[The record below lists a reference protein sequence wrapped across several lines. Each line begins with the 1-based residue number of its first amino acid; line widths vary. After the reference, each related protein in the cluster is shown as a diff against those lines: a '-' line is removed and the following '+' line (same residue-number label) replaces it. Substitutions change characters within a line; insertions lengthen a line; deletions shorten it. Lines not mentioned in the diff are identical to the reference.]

1 MNLLLEEE
9 NARFKF
15 IADNAAEPFILVN
28 QDGSFEYLNKEVLD
42 KWGYTAE
49 EAKLLRMPDV
59 DPLFSLERFQTLFL
73 QCQHEEIPL
82 FESLHKRK
90 DGSTY
95 PVEIKVGGMKLGKST
110 YLFALARDI
119 SSRRLAEAALQ
130 ESEKRFRN
138 TVNQAPTAI
147 IILRGNN
154 FIVEVANEAYLKVV
168 DRHEMDLVGKPLFV
182 AMPEAEQAVR
192 SLLEDV
198 LKTGSPFHGVEYP
211 VPIKRFG
218 AMEISYFDFL
228 YHPLK
233 EEDQSI
239 SGIIVTATDVTLN
252 VKAKHAISESE
263 KQFRKMVM
271 DSPIAMAIFRE
282 PDMIIEMANTT
293 MLEQIWRRPKE
304 DVINKKLI
312 DAFPEL
318 VSQSYP
324 ATLKKVFESGIKH
337 SEKESAVIVKTPNGT
352 RTIYIDYE
360 YTPLMGTDGRSSGIM
375 VTIHDVTEKMEA
387 HKKIEE
393 SEIFN
398 RTVLESSP
406 DCVKV
411 LDLAGKIS
419 FINVNGICV
428 LEGEKKE
435 DFLNREWNTLW
446 TSENQSVVNNSVTQ
460 AIKGRAN
467 KFIALSPTMKGTM
480 KWWNVSV
487 TPILDSDGGV
497 MSVLATSRDVTAE
510 KKREEDLMESEL
522 KFRLLADSMPQ
533 FVWTSDAEGSLN
545 YFNQSVYQYTGLS
558 EANIR
563 DNGWLQIVHPSDIE
577 KNIQK
582 WTESVSTGKDFLLEH
597 RFKRF
602 DGIYRWQLSRA
613 IPRKDSSGNILMWV
627 GTSTDIEDQ
636 KTFATELEQK
646 VEDRTRELAHNNLEL
661 AKMNKEL
668 ESFAYISSHDLQE
681 PLRKIQ
687 TFANQIL
694 DKEAALLTPAGK
706 DKFQRMQNAA
716 KRMQTLIEDILNY
729 SRTSN
734 AKRVFKSSDL
744 NLVLAE
750 VKEDLKDEL
759 SQKNAIIESGQLCH
773 ANIIT
778 FQFRQL
784 LYNLIRNALKF
795 SAPGVRPLIKIESR
809 FEQGKNLPHANLHT
823 EQQYCHISVADN
835 GIGFEQE
842 YSEKIFEVF
851 QRLHG
856 RNEYEGTGIGLAIV
870 KKIVENHNG
879 IISAKGL
886 PGEGARF
893 DIFLPVPEDTN
904 TPTASPNLQPS

>member
-1 MNLLLEEE
+1 
-9 NARFKF
+9 
-15 IADNAAEPFILVN
+15 
-28 QDGSFEYLNKEVLD
+28 
-42 KWGYTAE
+42 
-49 EAKLLRMPDV
+49 
-59 DPLFSLERFQTLFL
+59 
-73 QCQHEEIPL
+73 
-82 FESLHKRK
+82 
-90 DGSTY
+90 
-95 PVEIKVGGMKLGKST
+95 
-110 YLFALARDI
+110 
-119 SSRRLAEAALQ
+119 
-130 ESEKRFRN
+130 
-138 TVNQAPTAI
+138 
-147 IILRGNN
+147 
-154 FIVEVANEAYLKVV
+154 
-168 DRHEMDLVGKPLFV
+168 
-182 AMPEAEQAVR
+182 
-192 SLLEDV
+192 
-198 LKTGSPFHGVEYP
+198 
-211 VPIKRFG
+211 
-218 AMEISYFDFL
+218 
-228 YHPLK
+228 
-233 EEDQSI
+233 
-239 SGIIVTATDVTLN
+239 
-252 VKAKHAISESE
+252 
-263 KQFRKMVM
+263 
-271 DSPIAMAIFRE
+271 
-282 PDMIIEMANTT
+282 
-293 MLEQIWRRPKE
+293 
-304 DVINKKLI
+304 
-312 DAFPEL
+312 
-318 VSQSYP
+318 
-324 ATLKKVFESGIKH
+324 
-337 SEKESAVIVKTPNGT
+337 
-352 RTIYIDYE
+352 
-360 YTPLMGTDGRSSGIM
+360 
-375 VTIHDVTEKMEA
+375 
-387 HKKIEE
+387 
-393 SEIFN
+393 
-398 RTVLESSP
+398 
-406 DCVKV
+406 
-411 LDLAGKIS
+411 
-419 FINVNGICV
+419 
-428 LEGEKKE
+428 
-435 DFLNREWNTLW
+435 
-446 TSENQSVVNNSVTQ
+446 
-460 AIKGRAN
+460 
-467 KFIALSPTMKGTM
+467 
-480 KWWNVSV
+480 
-487 TPILDSDGGV
+487 
-497 MSVLATSRDVTAE
+497 
-510 KKREEDLMESEL
+510 
-522 KFRLLADSMPQ
+522 
-533 FVWTSDAEGSLN
+533 
-545 YFNQSVYQYTGLS
+545 
-558 EANIR
+558 
-563 DNGWLQIVHPSDIE
+563 
-577 KNIQK
+577 
-582 WTESVSTGKDFLLEH
+582 
-597 RFKRF
+597 
-602 DGIYRWQLSRA
+602 
-613 IPRKDSSGNILMWV
+613 MWV